1 MGAPSGKSAGRGL
14 RVVVRLG
21 LEGYARNENWVHA
34 ARRKHVWVGEGR
46 V

>member
-1 MGAPSGKSAGRGL
+1 MGAPSRMSAGCGL

-21 LEGYARNENWVHA
+21 LEGYARNENWAHA
-34 ARRKHVWVGEGR
+34 ARRKLVWVGEGR

>member
-1 MGAPSGKSAGRGL
+1 MGVPSGMSAGLGL

-34 ARRKHVWVGEGR
+34 ARRKHVWGGEGR